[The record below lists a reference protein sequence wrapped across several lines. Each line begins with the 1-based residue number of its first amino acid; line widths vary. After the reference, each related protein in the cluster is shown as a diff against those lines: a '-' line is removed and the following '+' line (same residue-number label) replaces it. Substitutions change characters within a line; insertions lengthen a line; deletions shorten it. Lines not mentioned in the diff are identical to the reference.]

1 MRAWLKTIAVLL
13 FTSFA
18 LSLPAPAQEQK
29 ECSKPKIHVRVA
41 FVQGVEGQFYK
52 DYPAKFQWN
61 DKSDALWLAEI
72 SSYVVQQIRL
82 RAGDVEVIPLEQAI
96 FIDDLP
102 QTHKEENR
110 FNERVRGEYHLDFIL
125 SVITARNNYGVADP
139 SLHPNYWTCGEVGDA
154 DRDGVYVSV
163 EIFEHPDLYAAIRS
177 NIDLLSKRGFKWL
190 LERYESTHF
199 HSLRDPVMKIEVL
212 DPGFVSPEPEE
223 QKVKVEVE
231 TKDCRNRFGEGTNLW
246 FPGKP
251 ERGRAIATKES
262 EAWDEGEYW
271 KARTKKDG
279 KIEIEYTLMRG
290 DDTQK
295 VPIDVEIIGRGKK
308 SIRQVVFIPV
318 KTLKIEV
325 EPEQKRVAPGD
336 KTRVFVR
343 LFKVDDK
350 GTKEPVKGRTLTLK
364 VKGLEDGTLEP
375 KDRIT
380 TDENGLGALTY
391 TAGERDKTV
400 KVEAS
405 YKPQNYE
412 TTFKGEGEINTGA
425 YRCTVDLDF
434 ASPFVPDGRMS
445 IAALSM
451 HVVFD
456 KVVFEEGPDVDPFG
470 GGVDVDAG
478 DGVGTFTK
486 FELNDVWGD
495 DDTRHRPTFIKP
507 PPKTFEAQLT
517 MAIDEDQLKSLA
529 SDKTKKPAAP
539 TTVKLVLRTWTGDIT
554 WGSELGSSAD
564 GNFSLEFEAP
574 WSNLIAGKP
583 VTLKMPYKGEG
594 NLDEKGTW
602 TITFAPK
609 KVEK

>member
-1 MRAWLKTIAVLL
+1 MRACLKTAAILL

-18 LSLPAPAQEQK
+18 LAVGVPAQEQK
-29 ECSKPKIHVRVA
+29 KCSKKKIYVKVGMVDTA
-41 FVQGVEGQFYK
+41 SLSLNFGKPYK
-52 DYPAKFQWN
+52 SAEM
-61 DKSDALWLAEI
+61 WLREFMEFTVKVI
-72 SSYVVQQIRL
+72 KEK
-82 RAGDVEVIPLEQAI
+82 AGDDVEVIPWEERIKRDDDPSTPEEENAFIKPVPGNYEVRLEVGLWS
-96 FIDDLP
+96 IDD
-102 QTHKEENR
+102 QTA
-110 FNERVRGEYHLDFIL
+110 EREFGA
-125 SVITARNNYGVADP
+125 SA
-139 SLHPNYWTCGEVGDA
+139 SLT
-154 DRDGVYVSV
+154 DRDLNGNNLENFSW
-163 EIFEHPDLYAAIRS
+163 HRPDVFIAIRS
-177 NIDLLSKRGFKWL
+177 AIDRMSGRGFSYL
-190 LERYESTHF
+190 LEEYEKTHF
-199 HSLRDPVMKIEVL
+199 HSLRDPVMKIEVQ
-212 DPGFVSPEPEE
+212 DPGFVSPEPDE
-223 QKVKVEVE
+223 QKVNVEVA
-231 TKDCRNRFGEGTNLW
+231 TKDCRERFGEGTNLW

-279 KIEIEYTLMRG
+279 KIEIEYTLMKG
-290 DDTQK
+290 NDTQK

-336 KTRVFVR
+336 QTRIFVR
-343 LFKVDDK
+343 LLKVDDK

-364 VKGLEDGTLEP
+364 VTGLEDGTLEP
-375 KDRIT
+375 KDKIT
-380 TDENGLGALTY
+380 TDENGLGTLTY
-391 TAGERDKTV
+391 TAGESDKTV
-400 KVEAS
+400 RVEAS
-405 YKPQNYE
+405 YKPEKYE
-412 TTFKGEGEINTGA
+412 TTFKGHGEISTGA
-425 YRCTVDLDF
+425 YSCTVDLDF
-434 ASPFVPDGRMS
+434 TSPFVPDRRMS

-495 DDTRHRPTFIKP
+495 DDSRHRPTFIKP

-517 MAIDEDQLKSLA
+517 MAIDEEQLKSPA

-574 WSNLIAGKP
+574 WANLIAGKP
-583 VTLKMPYKGEG
+583 VTLKVPYKGES

-602 TITFAPK
+602 TITFASK